1 MEPVV
6 KQRLIGAIVLVA
18 LGVIFIPMLLDQE
31 TDPRLDVSMQ
41 IPERPVYEP
50 LTQLDNI
57 EPPVIT
63 IPPVDRQS
71 LPEVSDA
78 AKQKLRDLT
87 GRDVPA
93 ESEPVV
99 DPAPVVAET
108 VQPAQPA
115 VAETDSKEQA
125 EATAAKPV
133 TTPQPAAPQPAT
145 PQPAT
150 PQPAQNNQ
158 FIVQLGSFT
167 QQDNAQ
173 RMVDTLKQKD
183 YQAFL
188 ESVTGEAGTVH
199 RVRVGP
205 FSDRTVAE
213 TVKARLE
220 QREKRQSIV
229 LSYP

>member
-133 TTPQPAAPQPAT
+133 TTPQPAAPQPA
-145 PQPAT
+145 A

>member
-99 DPAPVVAET
+99 DPAPVVAEN

-133 TTPQPAAPQPAT
+133 TTPQPAAPQPA
-145 PQPAT
+145 A